1 MGLEER
7 SGKTGA
13 KSDIPLDEMVCR
25 GFPRAPFNDAAE
37 NVVECII
44 ADPPY
49 AELGFY
55 ETEYIR
61 AFLTAVDRMG
71 KSAQSKVSVAKG
83 CYCLWFGRLRSL
95 VILYFTIR
103 SYNIR
108 YYISA
113 ILL

>member
-1 MGLEER
+1 VGLEER

-25 GFPRAPFNDAAE
+25 GFPRAPFKDAAE

-61 AFLTAVDRMG
+61 AFLSAVDKIG
-71 KSAQSKVSVAKG
+71 KSAPKVSVAKG
-83 CYCLWFGRLRSL
+83 CYCLWFGEIAILGNT
-95 VILYFTIR
+95 ILYN
-103 SYNIR
+103 S
-108 YYISA
+108 
-113 ILL
+113 LL